1 MSDQELIDQ
10 LRGVVRQVEREAAA
24 TELYLKGQI
33 RTLKEQINEDN
44 KKAFQGGWVA
54 RDSLGVTT
62 PYDMNDGD
70 EWFDA
75 WKKDEERRL

>member
-44 KKAFQGGWVA
+44 KKAFQGG
-54 RDSLGVTT
+54 RDSALQTIRQDNCTKCPTLPPG
-62 PYDMNDGD
+62 YMCIHC
-70 EWFDA
+70 
-75 WKKDEERRL
+75 ERLA